1 MFKLIVLTL
10 VGAIQSA
17 SIANGSI
24 CDVNVDT
31 CATPLSCCQTVSSTS
46 NGTAA
51 SISKMLCV
59 PSGSQKG

>member
-10 VGAIQSA
+10 IGAIQSA

-24 CDVNVDT
+24 CDINVDT
-31 CATPLSCCQTVSSTS
+31 CSTPLSCCQTVSGTS
-46 NGTAA
+46 NGPAA
-51 SISKMLCV
+51 SNSKLVCV